1 MPPPPQSSLDDPC
14 VWMCLT
20 RARDTLCKSYNPSPS
35 PRVLQ
40 AHLSHGWTPFSIHF
54 LWTTLSVPSPGL
66 ALRTHSAV
74 LHLKAKLK
82 PPSVFLTH
90 GQTSQEPSHTLLP
103 PPGHCPEFGFTVRL
117 RTFCSPYSPRGIMY
131 AFNLWAPITC
141 FRLLD
146 TGVQDRVLPSWS
158 T

>member
-1 MPPPPQSSLDDPC
+1 MTHIHVQLLCPC
-14 VWMCLT
+14 AWGCLT
-20 RARDTLCKSYNPSPS
+20 HARDTLCKSYNPSRS
-35 PRVLQ
+35 PKVLQ
-40 AHLSHGWTPFSIHF
+40 AQPSHGGTPFSIHL

-66 ALRTHSAV
+66 VLRTHSAV
-74 LHLKAKLK
+74 LNLKAKLK

-103 PPGHCPEFGFTVRL
+103 LPGRCPEFGFTVRP
-117 RTFCSPYSPRGIMY
+117 RTVGSPYSPRGIMH
-131 AFNLWAPITC
+131 AFNLWALVTC

-146 TGVQDRVLPSWS
+146 TGVQARVLPSWS